1 MKGSMRK
8 LPSLAREKWLN
19 EPRLQK
25 VLGVLNTGGET
36 RIAGGAVRNALMK
49 RQISDV
55 DLATTLSPTDVM
67 QLARGAGFGVH
78 PTGLEHGTVTVVNR
92 AAAFEVTTLRRDV
105 ETDGRHAVVLFTKSF
120 EEDAARRDFTINAL
134 YCDASGKIYDFT
146 DGYADIRRKRIKFVG
161 VATSRIEEDYLRILR
176 FFRFHAAYGKGRP
189 DAKGLAAC
197 KKLRKGLAQISA
209 ERLRQELLKL
219 LVAQGAVAALQAMAK
234 TGVLGQIIPYTDD
247 WRLIKRLPT
256 DDILRLIALAKEPEG
271 LKEKLRLSNAEA
283 ERINSATS
291 APHISPSLREKE
303 RRALLY
309 QIGAQAWRDSVSLTW
324 ARSRASMIDAKW
336 KKLLR
341 LADRWQKPVL
351 PLTGKDL
358 LSAGFQAGPDMGV
371 ALQQAEDYW
380 IANDFTSTREDLMR
394 LVKHE

>member
-25 VLGVLNTGGET
+25 VLGVLNTGGQT

-49 RQISDV
+49 RPISDV
-55 DLATTLSPTDVM
+55 DLATTLSPTDVI

-134 YCDASGKIYDFT
+134 YCDAKGKLYDFT

-161 VATSRIEEDYLRILR
+161 VAASRIEEDYLRILR

-247 WRLIKRLPT
+247 WRVIKRLPT
-256 DDILRLIALAKEPEG
+256 DDILRLIALAKEPEN

-283 ERINSATS
+283 ERIDAATS

-309 QIGAQAWRDSVSLTW
+309 QIGAQAWRDSVSLSW
-324 ARSRASMIDAKW
+324 ARSRASMADAKW
-336 KKLLR
+336 RKLLR
-341 LADRWQKPVL
+341 LPDRWVKPIL

-358 LSAGFQAGPDMGV
+358 LSAGFHAGPDMGA
-371 ALQQAEDYW
+371 ALQKAEDCW
-380 IANDFTSTREDLMR
+380 IASDFTSTREDLMR